1 MTGNKLKTE
10 REKLGLSQQELATA
24 LCVSIQWVQANEQR
38 GSGTIATGLAD
49 KLAHYIGKVAK

>member
-24 LCVSIQWVQANEQR
+24 LSVSIQWVQANEQR
-38 GSGTIATGLAD
+38 GVGNIATGLAD
-49 KLAHYIGKVAK
+49 KLAHYIGKIAK

>member
-1 MTGNKLKTE
+1 MTGNKLKNE

-24 LCVSIQWVQANEQR
+24 LSVSIQWVQANEQR

-49 KLAHYIGKVAK
+49 KLAVYIGKVAK